1 MKRGLSLQN
10 SVAFVSVV
18 VSVSCLLIV
27 IMSAF
32 RLPELSM
39 RNNSFL
45 TSKAIKSRVLS
56 HNEEIGKFG
65 EMMIQMLP
73 EDLAF
78 TIFIPSEKAFE
89 HDLKLTVHES
99 LVDEKM
105 NDTYAILSRILGF
118 SAIPQA
124 LTSDRLASGE
134 EVSLDSISG
143 YRLYISKDSDNMLVV
158 NSVPAKRLDL
168 KSGEIVVHIINGVI
182 MDAEFEQSVR
192 PDFSEGEED

>member
-1 MKRGLSLQN
+1 MRRGLSLQN

-27 IMSAF
+27 IMSTF

-45 TSKAIKSRVLS
+45 TSKGIKNRVLS
-56 HNEEIGKFG
+56 QDEEIGKFG

-89 HDLKLTVHES
+89 HDLKLMVNES
-99 LVDEKM
+99 LVDEKL
-105 NDTYAILSRILGF
+105 NDTYAILSRLLGF

-124 LTSDRLASGE
+124 LTSDRLASGK

-158 NSVPAKRLDL
+158 NSVPAKRVDL